1 MIDFEGANLRK
12 TNLTWSNL
20 REANLKWADLT
31 KASLIETNLQGANLI
46 KANLIKA
53 NLHGVDITGANLK
66 EDNLRE
72 VHYLTFD
79 QLSKVKTFHDAKLDK
94 KLLNSLKKEYGSFFK
109 GKCPHYF

>member
-1 MIDFEGANLRK
+1 MIDFEGANLKK
-12 TNLTWSNL
+12 TNLKWSNL
-20 REANLKWADLT
+20 REANLKWANLT
-31 KASLIETNLQGANLI
+31 KASLIEANLQG
-46 KANLIKA
+46 ANLIKA